1 MDRLGDKVC
10 CNPTVKLKKGE
21 YYPLIDIEKITPGYK
36 TVHNQEEIVFNG
48 QSCAKFEDQDVL
60 FARITPCLE
69 NGKIAMADTNGKCG
83 IGSTELFVFRGI
95 EGISTT
101 DYIYYLLRMK
111 HICKLA
117 ANSMTGASG
126 RQRADLNFIKKIKW
140 QFPVVEQQQKIA
152 SILSAYD
159 NLIENNNK
167 RIKIL
172 EQMAENLYKE
182 WFVRFRFPNY
192 QNAEFE
198 NGIPKGWKI
207 KRIVDYGKIETG
219 KTPST
224 MFESYYGTDIMFV
237 KTPDMTGNI
246 FTCQTSEYLSAEGHS
261 QQPTKLLPA
270 NSIMVSCIG
279 SAGVVSINSE
289 PAHTN
294 QQINSIILHNMLYL
308 EWLYFT
314 CKSLKNT
321 IEMFGAT
328 GATMT
333 NLSKGKFEK
342 LKVVDPPSKII
353 ELYHNKTA
361 SIFIKIKS
369 LLYINQNLIKQRDML
384 LPRLMSGKLEVK

>member
-1 MDRLGDKVC
+1 MSMEYLRLSDCAYFSTQRTKNISIENYISTENMLPNKGGITIASSLPETASASKYEVNDILLS
-10 CNPTVKLKKGE
+10 NIRPYFKKIWLANKQG
-21 YYPLIDIEKITPGYK
+21 
-36 TVHNQEEIVFNG
+36 
-48 QSCAKFEDQDVL
+48 SCSNDVL
-60 FARITPCLE
+60 VLKSKENYSPLFLYYVLSDNNYFNYATVTAKGTKMPRGTPKAIL
-69 NGKIAMADTNGKCG
+69 KY
-83 IGSTELFVFRGI
+83 FVPNV
-95 EGISTT
+95 S
-101 DYIYYLLRMK
+101 
-111 HICKLA
+111 LA
-117 ANSMTGASG
+117 
-126 RQRADLNFIKKIKW
+126 K
-140 QFPVVEQQQKIA
+140 QQKIA

-172 EQMAENLYKE
+172 EKMAENLYKE

-192 QNAEFE
+192 QNTEFE

-224 MFESYYGTDIMFV
+224 MFESYYGADIMFV

-246 FTCQTSEYLSAEGHS
+246 FTCQTSEYLSVEGHS

-294 QQINSIILHNMLYL
+294 QQINSIILHDTLHL

-342 LKVVDPPSKII
+342 LKVVDPPSQII
-353 ELYHNKTA
+353 ELYHDKTS